1 VLDGSKCWEAELGGL
16 FINTQHGEIIR
27 ATLKDLGYPQ
37 DVTPIY
43 TDNKCA
49 EGIANNNITLH
60 KSKSMDMRFMWIR
73 DRVRQLH
80 FSVTWKKG
88 SENLADYFTKS
99 HPTAHHK
106 AMRQVYVTDVIS
118 EQLTDAAAI

>member
-1 VLDGSKCWEAELGGL
+1 
-16 FINTQHGEIIR
+16 
-27 ATLKDLGYPQ
+27 
-37 DVTPIY
+37 
-43 TDNKCA
+43 
-49 EGIANNNITLH
+49 
-60 KSKSMDMRFMWIR
+60 MDMRFMWIR

-88 SENLADYFTKS
+88 SENLTDYFTKL
-99 HPTAHHK
+99 HPTAHHQ